1 MSAWLSRAIAA
12 QRCGPPVPL
21 VPIAPIAG
29 AQRRGSA
36 PIGTNGT
43 IGTGVPVDRRTF
55 SPRRPTGD
63 PAADEPLITAADW
76 LAHYE
81 ERAAIREFDGGLP
94 RPEAKRLAQAD
105 TIAALGPQPSPPDR
119 RMP

>member
-1 MSAWLSRAIAA
+1 MSVWLARAIAA
-12 QRCGPPVPL
+12 QRCGPPVPI

-29 AQRRGSA
+29 AQGGRSA

-43 IGTGVPVDRRTF
+43 IGTGVPVDRGTL
-55 SPRRPTGD
+55 SPRRPASD
-63 PAADEPLITAADW
+63 PAAGKPLITAADW

-94 RPEAKRLAQAD
+94 RPEAERLAQAD
-105 TIAALGPQPSPPDR
+105 TIAALGPHPFQPDR